1 MDRHRRYLQ
10 QASWTRELRSYLFE
24 RAGLAASSRVLE
36 VGCGTGAVVSDIRFA
51 DQPESTSEH
60 RRGRI
65 ALGIDIDFATLLQCL
80 ANAPRATFSCA
91 DGLALPLAN
100 GVFDIVYC
108 HFFLLWVRDPLA
120 ALLEMKRVARRN
132 GQILA
137 IAEPDY
143 TLRIDEPADLSSAGG
158 LQTQSLRLQGADV
171 SIGSRL
177 AELFNHAE
185 IKIIE
190 TGEIGTRPFDPAIT
204 SDALDEWV
212 VLRADLERILS
223 ADQLDAIQ
231 QQDADA
237 RRRGT
242 RRIHVP
248 TYFAWGQV

>member
-24 RAGLAASSRVLE
+24 RAGLATSSRVLE
-36 VGCGTGAVVSDIRFA
+36 VGCGTGAVVSDIRIA
-51 DQPESTSEH
+51 DGPGSIAEH
-60 RRGRI
+60 RRGQI
-65 ALGIDIDFATLLQCL
+65 ALGIDIDFPTLRQCR
-80 ANAPRATFSCA
+80 ANAPRATFGCA
-91 DGLALPLAN
+91 DGLVLPLAD
-100 GVFDIVYC
+100 GVFDIVFC
-108 HFFLLWVRDPLA
+108 HFFLLWVPDPLA

-143 TLRIDEPADLSSAGG
+143 TLRIDEPAELSSAGG

-177 AELFNHAE
+177 AELFSKAG

-190 TGEIGTRPFDPAIT
+190 TGEIGTRPIDPSIAI
-204 SDALDEWV
+204 DALDEWV
-212 VLRADLERILS
+212 VLLADLERILS
-223 ADQLDAIQ
+223 TDQLDAIQ
-231 QQDADA
+231 QLDADA